1 MGCSSTVDSA
11 LSEQGR
17 GGAISNS
24 APGVIH
30 FKGSLTM
37 EDNYAGVSAR
47 YQGITNRRLVQH
59 VLLSGVDLGNNI
71 KNLSQIVI

>member
-1 MGCSSTVDSA
+1 MECSSTVDKA
-11 LSEQGR
+11 LREQAR

-30 FKGSLTM
+30 FQGGLTM

-59 VLLSGVDLGNNI
+59 VFPSGVDLGNI
-71 KNLSQIVI
+71 KTFVKS